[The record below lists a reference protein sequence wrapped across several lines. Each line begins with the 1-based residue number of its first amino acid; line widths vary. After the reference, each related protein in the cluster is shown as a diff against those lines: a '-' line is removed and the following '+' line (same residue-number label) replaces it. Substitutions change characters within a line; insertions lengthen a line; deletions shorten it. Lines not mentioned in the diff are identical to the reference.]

1 MKLFLIFACFCLVI
15 QNSKESMPENAESL
29 NLSEIFEEKVN
40 NIEAKYNQILL
51 NRFAPKLSLNQAYQA
66 YIKPSKPPKSK
77 SVKGKTT
84 YQRKYYRNKTPHKN

>member
-1 MKLFLIFACFCLVI
+1 MKLILIFLWFFFFFI
-15 QNSKESMPENAESL
+15 QKSKESMPENAESL

-40 NIEAKYNQILL
+40 NIEPKYNQILL
-51 NRFAPKLSLNQAYQA
+51 NRFGPKLSLSA

-77 SVKGKTT
+77 SIKGKTT

>member
-1 MKLFLIFACFCLVI
+1 MKLFLIFACFCLFI

-29 NLSEIFEEKVN
+29 NLSEIFEEKFN
-40 NIEAKYNQILL
+40 NVEAKYNQILL
-51 NRFAPKLSLNQAYQA
+51 NRFGPRLSA

-77 SVKGKTT
+77 SIKGKTT